1 MIPSKRPRLN
11 AAVQILKANPLK
23 TSDILW
29 DYLKSLLLIPYYYG
43 GSSPLMGLD
52 CSGLVVEFLQAA
64 GKMKHGDDATA
75 QGLFHRYYVHKNT
88 DTPKF
93 GDLAFFGKTIDSIS
107 HVGICLNERLMIEA
121 GGGTS
126 GTKSLESAI
135 QQNAFIKI
143 RPIQYRKDFL
153 CVVPVNIFE

>member
-1 MIPSKRPRLN
+1 MKN
-11 AAVQILKANPLK
+11 E
-23 TSDILW
+23 DILW
-29 DYLKSLLLIPYYYG
+29 AYLQSLLLKPYYYG
-43 GSSPLMGLD
+43 GSSPLIGLD

-88 DTPKF
+88 DIPKF
-93 GDLAFFGKTIDSIS
+93 GDLSFYGKTIDAIT
-107 HVGICLNERLMIEA
+107 HIGICLNSELMIEA

-126 GTKSLESAI
+126 GTKSLEAAI

-143 RPIQYRKDFL
+143 RPIKYRKDFL
-153 CVVPVNIFE
+153 CVVPMEL